1 LRPKKAKEFIP
12 EVAEQ
17 LNLSKDCVAD
27 IVYYYWEE
35 MRKSLSSLKH
45 QRIHA
50 TNLGDFTLKHWKIDD
65 KIDMLEKWENK
76 NKLKGMQEMT
86 ARFKTAETLY
96 DLKTI
101 KSLIEEENQRK
112 EFIKLHKH
120 ESKRKH
126 NKDME
131 EQGTDIGGDN
141 K

>member
-1 LRPKKAKEFIP
+1 MRPKKAKEFIP